1 MSAYNAGDLGS
12 IPGSG
17 RSPDPGEGNGNP
29 LKNSYLEN
37 PMDRGTW
44 LGYSPWALK
53 ESDTT
58 ERLHSDLFKQDKE
71 QDIFSYYP
79 LMKVVY

>member
-1 MSAYNAGDLGS
+1 
-12 IPGSG
+12 
-17 RSPDPGEGNGNP
+17 
-29 LKNSYLEN
+29 
-37 PMDRGTW
+37 MDRGTW